1 MTLRPIVILFLSVA
15 TLILTG
21 CSSATES
28 VESEQQ
34 NPMPVTGVPVQW
46 KTQVE
51 VTQFFPA
58 RMEAAKTTAMASE
71 LAGRL
76 MKVEVEE
83 GDLVN
88 EGDLLFSVDTQ
99 LLEQQ
104 QLASEARLASLNA
117 DLELTEKRL
126 QRQRNLKRSDFS
138 SNDELDALE
147 AQLKKIQAQQNLTRA
162 ELKSL
167 NIQIEKSNVVAPF
180 SGAVSQRLLDEG
192 AYLAPGSH
200 VLTLTSARVNELVV
214 ALPATIARQLS
225 HQKDYQF
232 TFSKKPITARWHST
246 YPAVDALTQTRKVKF
261 VIDGNETIV
270 AGEYLELQWPLTIEK
285 EGFWLPNSALIKGRK
300 GLWEVFIVDSQKRAV
315 KHNVDVLYT
324 ERDRSYVSANFS
336 EDALVVDS
344 GTHRLTNHT
353 PVVFQN
359 LEAISSTTNSS
370 TTVSS
375 KTNSST
381 RITQHLPIGATDNDA

>member
-1 MTLRPIVILFLSVA
+1 MTLRPNVILFLSVV

-21 CSSATES
+21 CSSATEGD
-28 VESEQQ
+28 ESEQQ

-147 AQLKKIQAQQNLTRA
+147 AQLKK
-162 ELKSL
+162 
-167 NIQIEKSNVVAPF
+167 F
-180 SGAVSQRLLDEG
+180 
-192 AYLAPGSH
+192 
-200 VLTLTSARVNELVV
+200 
-214 ALPATIARQLS
+214 
-225 HQKDYQF
+225 
-232 TFSKKPITARWHST
+232 
-246 YPAVDALTQTRKVKF
+246 
-261 VIDGNETIV
+261 
-270 AGEYLELQWPLTIEK
+270 
-285 EGFWLPNSALIKGRK
+285 
-300 GLWEVFIVDSQKRAV
+300 
-315 KHNVDVLYT
+315 KHN
-324 ERDRSYVSANFS
+324 
-336 EDALVVDS
+336 
-344 GTHRLTNHT
+344 
-353 PVVFQN
+353 
-359 LEAISSTTNSS
+359 
-370 TTVSS
+370 
-375 KTNSST
+375 
-381 RITQHLPIGATDNDA
+381 RI

>member
-1 MTLRPIVILFLSVA
+1 M
-15 TLILTG
+15 
-21 CSSATES
+21 
-28 VESEQQ
+28 
-34 NPMPVTGVPVQW
+34 
-46 KTQVE
+46 
-51 VTQFFPA
+51 
-58 RMEAAKTTAMASE
+58 
-71 LAGRL
+71 
-76 MKVEVEE
+76 
-83 GDLVN
+83 
-88 EGDLLFSVDTQ
+88 
-99 LLEQQ
+99 
-104 QLASEARLASLNA
+104 
-117 DLELTEKRL
+117 
-126 QRQRNLKRSDFS
+126 
-138 SNDELDALE
+138 
-147 AQLKKIQAQQNLTRA
+147 
-162 ELKSL
+162 

-214 ALPATIARQLS
+214 ALPATIARQLT

-246 YPAVDALTQTRKVKF
+246 YPAVDSLTQTRKVKF

-359 LEAISSTTNSS
+359 SETISSTTNSS
-370 TTVSS
+370 TTDSS
-375 KTNSST
+375 TTNSSTANSST
-381 RITQHLPIGATDNDA
+381 RITQHLPIGVTDNDA